1 MRAVVVIFNRHHNKD
16 ATFHGMFPWN
26 VRAVLRSLEG
36 RRLLK
41 AILAVNIQGRGCLSA
56 SAIRAWWRMIIAVE
70 ARHLQESNST
80 FFTFIGCS
88 PAAACAV
95 LKAALFFFFFPANH
109 YISPPHLT
117 QRHLH
122 NMNSYKSLQSS
133 LSIRKLKAALSRLT
147 YLWKPLLGLSSLV
160 CLTARFACF
169 FFFLEGGGLLLY
181 SFCVIKH
188 KMIHPV
194 YYWQLYC
201 CTVVN

>member
-16 ATFHGMFPWN
+16 TTFHGMFPWN

-88 PAAACAV
+88 PAAACAA
-95 LKAALFFFFFPANH
+95 LKSCSFFFFFFACESLH
-109 YISPPHLT
+109 FPPHLT
-117 QRHLH
+117 RRHLH

-133 LSIRKLKAALSRLT
+133 LSVRKLKAALSRLT
-147 YLWKPLLGLSSLV
+147 YLWKPLWGLSSLM

-169 FFFLEGGGLLLY
+169 F
-181 SFCVIKH
+181 V
-188 KMIHPV
+188 
-194 YYWQLYC
+194 
-201 CTVVN
+201 